1 MHNYYWPT
9 FIFKVLAA
17 DRVYLY
23 MIIYGNDVVLNV
35 ALCVEKHLKILHFY
49 HNFFTKYYQA
59 CNLRV

>member
-17 DRVYLY
+17 DRVDLY
-23 MIIYGNDVVLNV
+23 MIIYGNNEVLNV

-49 HNFFTKYYQA
+49 HNF
-59 CNLRV
+59 